1 MKKTFKTIVYGFM
14 TMVLFGSSAQAVL
27 AATVFNNHQN
37 DYQTILVS
45 NYTDNP
51 GSNSNWSTSVSADAG
66 DIVSVLVYYHNNGSE
81 PAYSTKLKINNSQ
94 TLGSAYTHQFSGS
107 VSAAN
112 ASQVSDS
119 ATVNLSS
126 SQSLT
131 YISGSAS
138 WYANNQSSTEYTL
151 PNGQNGTEVF
161 TSSGVNIGTIAP
173 GWASQGSFV
182 VQYQVS
188 GSQQNQA
195 PIVTTNSY
203 SLNGNQAT
211 LNGYVNGQGQNP
223 NTYFVYGTS
232 SNLGSGSQTT
242 SQDYQSS
249 TSTNFSETVNVNS
262 NTTYYYKACATT
274 NGGTVCGSTLSFST
288 NNNDN
293 DNDVFIPNVVTN
305 NATNVDEDSATLNGE
320 VESTG
325 NSTVSF
331 LKFVYGTNQNNLFN
345 TVYASPSST
354 NSNGTDFDYNLSGL
368 NDDTTYYYK
377 ACGTNSVGED
387 CGSIKSFTTDS
398 EDDNDN
404 GNDIEVNTLSAT
416 NVDEDSAT
424 LRGDIIETNGE
435 DVERYFEYG
444 EDDDDLDETTYLSGE
459 TDNEGTFSKTISG
472 LDEDTTYYFRA
483 CIESQDSN
491 DDDCGSVR
499 SFRTDDDNNYD
510 DYDNDGDLISNTTFA
525 TGITGSSAVLNGVSI
540 NETNASSASYFEYGT
555 STGNLGLGTSSNT
568 VSAGQTLYNSK
579 TVTGLLAN
587 TTYYY
592 RIVTGDV
599 KGQIKSF
606 RTGSNVSTVVITNTT
621 STTTNT
627 NTATTTKV
635 DNGGGEGIIYLALDI
650 TPDFENVY
658 EGDTINF
665 DVDYRNLYN
674 GDLEDVIIHVR
685 FPEEIEFR
693 KATQGFYSDLDR
705 TLTVDLGD
713 LEDDEEGTIL
723 IQTDVLGR
731 LNNQDI
737 AVTTAEGT
745 YDHPTIENAQGSS
758 LAHAL
763 NTILEDRATLGAF
776 ALGAGIFPGVF
787 GWLILILLV
796 LVIVWI
802 SRKIYN
808 DHNDRKNQK
817 PTFQI
822 N

>member
-1 MKKTFKTIVYGFM
+1 M

-27 AATVFNNHQN
+27 AATVFNNHPS
-37 DYQTILVS
+37 DFDTILVA
-45 NYTDNP
+45 NQTENP
-51 GSNSNWSTSVSADAG
+51 NSINAWSSSTSADAG
-66 DIVSVLVYYHNNGSE
+66 EVVSVMIYYHNNGSE
-81 PAYSTKLKINNSQ
+81 SATSTKLKITSGQ
-94 TLGSAYTHQFSGS
+94 TLGSSQTHTISGS

-112 ASQVSDS
+112 APTVFGS

-126 SQSLT
+126 SQTLT
-131 YISGSAS
+131 YIGGSAS
-138 WYANNQSSTEYTL
+138 WYANNQSYTEYTL
-151 PNGQNGTEVF
+151 PSGQNGSELF
-161 TSSGVNIGTIAP
+161 SSSGLNLGTIAP
-173 GWASQGSFV
+173 GWATQGTV
-182 VQYQVS
+182 VIQYKV
-188 GSQQNQA
+188 GSTTQNQT

-223 NTYFVYGTS
+223 YTYFVYGTS

-242 SQDYQSS
+242 AQDYQSS

-274 NGGTVCGSTLSFST
+274 NGGTVCGQTLSFIYNPIIIVDPFS
-288 NNNDN
+288 
-293 DNDVFIPNVVTN
+293 PLSVVTN

-320 VESTG
+320 VENTG

-354 NSNGTDFDYNLSGL
+354 NSNGADFDYNLSGL

-377 ACGTNSVGED
+377 ACGTNAQGED
-387 CGSIKSFTTDS
+387 CGSVKSFTTDS
-398 EDDNDN
+398 EDNDDNDN
-404 GNDIEVNTLSAT
+404 DNNDLEVDTLSAT

-424 LRGDIIETNGE
+424 LRGDIIETGGD

-444 EDDDDLDETTYLSGE
+444 EDNDDLDETTYLSGE
-459 TDNEGTFSKTISG
+459 TDDEGTFSKSISG

-499 SFRTDDDNNYD
+499 SFRTDDDNNNN

-540 NETNASSASYFEYGT
+540 NETNASSVSYFEYGT
-555 STGNLGLGTSSNT
+555 SSGNLGLGTSSNT

-606 RTGSNVSTVVITNTT
+606 RTGSNTGTVVITNTT